1 LRIQTNMH
9 RLIKE
14 AILRTEKLLDKY
26 GSACK
31 TINSQMPEI
40 TIALHER
47 VESYIKELQLR
58 LGESEGRNSKL
69 REKVEA
75 AEKWAEAIKSMEA
88 LASFSRRKI
97 RNWEGIHAAKP
108 KDSKVCCVHFW
119 LLGALLPSVGLFADP
134 CSHGITKWF
143 LRASDHC
150 ALRHCALRK
159 RYMPELTRLLACAGS
174 GRYVNTTGC

>member
-1 LRIQTNMH
+1 MRIQTDLH

-14 AILRTEKLLDKY
+14 ATLRTESLLDKY
-26 GSACK
+26 ASACK

-58 LGESEGRNSKL
+58 LEESEGRNSKL
-69 REKVEA
+69 REKVEG
-75 AEKWAEAIKSMEA
+75 AEKWMEAIKAMEA

-108 KDSKVCCVHFW
+108 KDSKVCCHVPLVASLATRGTSPIFFLFSNPIP
-119 LLGALLPSVGLFADP
+119 LLSPP
-134 CSHGITKWF
+134 
-143 LRASDHC
+143 
-150 ALRHCALRK
+150 
-159 RYMPELTRLLACAGS
+159 
-174 GRYVNTTGC
+174 

>member
-1 LRIQTNMH
+1 LRIQTDLH

-14 AILRTEKLLDKY
+14 ATLRTESLLDKY
-26 GSACK
+26 ASACK

-75 AEKWAEAIKSMEA
+75 AEKWMEAIKAMEA

-108 KDSKVCCVHFW
+108 KDSKVCCHVPVVAF
-119 LLGALLPSVGLFADP
+119 LAARGTLPSLGFFPDP
-134 CSHGITKWF
+134 SSPFNRKSG
-143 LRASDHC
+143 SC
-150 ALRHCALRK
+150 APATIVR
-159 RYMPELTRLLACAGS
+159 
-174 GRYVNTTGC
+174 